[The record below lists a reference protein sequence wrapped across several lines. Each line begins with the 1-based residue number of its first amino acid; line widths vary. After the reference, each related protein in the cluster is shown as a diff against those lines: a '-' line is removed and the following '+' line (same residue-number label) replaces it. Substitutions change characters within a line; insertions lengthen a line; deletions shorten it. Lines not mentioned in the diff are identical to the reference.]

1 MNINKK
7 SFSIYKITCT
17 INNKVYIGQT
27 SGTLKHRFYQHV
39 NKESGCIKLK
49 RAIEKYGKEN
59 FTIEEIDIASDKE
72 TALQKEAHY
81 IKQYKSN
88 NIKYGYNILANG
100 YSSYST
106 KKVYCIETKETFET
120 VLLAAKVMNVC
131 PSFMAAVCRG
141 NKSTV
146 RGLHFTYINKKG
158 DPIINTV
165 KFIKPNKTK
174 IRCIELN
181 MIFESVA
188 KAARYIGRTS
198 MTIFNCLN
206 GKSPRAGGYHWEYV
220 DTKWHRQVK
229 YTKSSR
235 SRKIICTD
243 TNKIFNSATEAARSI
258 NVSLNSILSC
268 CNGISKTSGGY
279 HWNYLDG
286 IKKVLPP
293 KNRNGNY
300 SSKKQPVKC
309 VETNKIYESISQ
321 ASREFGIAKNSIQM
335 ALWYPNRTV
344 KGYHFTYCYDI
355 EREPYNAKKIIC
367 VETGKVFNSLIDA
380 SRVICKDS
388 SALSVALKKP
398 HRTCGGFHWKYL

>member
-146 RGLHFTYINKKG
+146 RGLHFTY
-158 DPIINTV
+158 
-165 KFIKPNKTK
+165 
-174 IRCIELN
+174 
-181 MIFESVA
+181 
-188 KAARYIGRTS
+188 
-198 MTIFNCLN
+198 
-206 GKSPRAGGYHWEYV
+206 
-220 DTKWHRQVK
+220 
-229 YTKSSR
+229 
-235 SRKIICTD
+235 
-243 TNKIFNSATEAARSI
+243 
-258 NVSLNSILSC
+258 
-268 CNGISKTSGGY
+268 
-279 HWNYLDG
+279 
-286 IKKVLPP
+286 
-293 KNRNGNY
+293 
-300 SSKKQPVKC
+300 
-309 VETNKIYESISQ
+309 
-321 ASREFGIAKNSIQM
+321 
-335 ALWYPNRTV
+335 
-344 KGYHFTYCYDI
+344 CYDI